1 MAFQVVF
8 HPQARSDIAAAVRW
22 LARSNSAAAARW
34 RTGVFRIVQNLETNP
49 ALYPMAD
56 EAPEL
61 GLDLRELL
69 YGRRQSAYRIL
80 FTIERQTVNILRVRH
95 AAQDRLTSGDV

>member
-8 HPQARSDIAAAVRW
+8 RPQARSDIAAAVKW
-22 LARSNSAAAARW
+22 LAHRNPAAAARW
-34 RTGVFRIVQNLETNP
+34 RVGLFQVVQNLETNP
-49 ALYPMAD
+49 ALYPAAD

-69 YGRRQSAYRIL
+69 YGRRQSIYRIL
-80 FTIERQTVNILRVRH
+80 FTIERQTVNVLRVRH